1 MKTAVRSHPIHR
13 STPGRIAIAA
23 AVIGLS
29 FAVASPALA
38 DDSNDRQTRFPE
50 TITLPNDAVAG
61 DLGFRPEGIVV
72 KGNTAYAGSL
82 VDGTIVTANLRTG
95 QTAPLVAAD
104 GDPAV
109 GLKIAGPLLL
119 VAGGPSGE
127 LRAYDRRSG
136 AEVAVRHIPEAG
148 FVNDLT
154 VAGGTAYFTDS
165 QRAVIYALPVD
176 GDTVGEPRE
185 IPLGGDFALAPPG
198 SFNGNGIAA
207 FDEDTLILG
216 QSADPDGSGSALY
229 LVDVSNGEA
238 TRITITG
245 GDVTAADGLL
255 LQGRTLYVVQN
266 RENSIAQFRLS
277 SDGTEARFVRTLTD
291 PDFDVPTTIDFGP
304 RGDLYAVN
312 ARFGT
317 PGTDSVAYEIVR
329 VQR

>member
-1 MKTAVRSHPIHR
+1 M
-13 STPGRIAIAA
+13 
-23 AVIGLS
+23 
-29 FAVASPALA
+29 
-38 DDSNDRQTRFPE
+38 
-50 TITLPNDAVAG
+50 
-61 DLGFRPEGIVV
+61 

-229 LVDVSNGEA
+229 LVDVPNGEA

-277 SDGTEARFVRTLTD
+277 ADGTEARFVRTLTD

>member
-23 AVIGLS
+23 AAIGLS

-38 DDSNDRQTRFPE
+38 DGSNDRQTRFPE

-82 VDGTIVTANLRTG
+82 VDGTIVTANLQTG

-127 LRAYDRRSG
+127 LRAYDHRSG
-136 AEVAVRHIPEAG
+136 KEVAVRHIPEAG

-154 VAGGTAYFTDS
+154 VAGDTAYFTDS
-165 QRAVIYALPVD
+165 QRAVIYALPLD

-185 IPLGGDFALAPPG
+185 ISLGGD
-198 SFNGNGIAA
+198 
-207 FDEDTLILG
+207 
-216 QSADPDGSGSALY
+216 
-229 LVDVSNGEA
+229 
-238 TRITITG
+238 
-245 GDVTAADGLL
+245 
-255 LQGRTLYVVQN
+255 
-266 RENSIAQFRLS
+266 
-277 SDGTEARFVRTLTD
+277 
-291 PDFDVPTTIDFGP
+291 
-304 RGDLYAVN
+304 
-312 ARFGT
+312 
-317 PGTDSVAYEIVR
+317 
-329 VQR
+329 